1 MHPAY
6 SVIFFTTASGAGYGL
21 WIWLGLRT
29 LLEGL
34 PDRAAP
40 GVTALV
46 LGGVLV
52 TLGLLSSTFH
62 LGHPERAWRAFSQ
75 WRSSWLSREGVAAL
89 ATYLPAGALF
99 LAFLF
104 PGALPGVGLFAALM
118 VLGALATL
126 WCTGMIY
133 ASLRTVPE
141 WNHGLVPANYIALAA
156 ATGALLLATIDAGFG
171 QRSETLLLVAA
182 AALLAAALMK
192 WTYWQRI
199 DAAPAPYT
207 LEQAIGIPGAS
218 AIRPLD
224 PPHTQP
230 NFVMREMG
238 YAVGRR
244 HAGRLRRWALALLF
258 ALPLVALVIAALVP
272 VLSLIALPLALLSAG
287 AGVLVERWLFFA
299 EARHVSMLYYGA
311 ALGGREAA
319 AR

>member
-29 LLEGL
+29 LLEGP

-52 TLGLLSSTFH
+52 TMGLLSSTFH

-75 WRSSWLSREGVAAL
+75 WRSSWLSREGVAAV
-89 ATYLPAGALF
+89 ATYVPAGALF

-104 PGALPGVGLFAALM
+104 PGALPGAGLFAALM

-133 ASLRTVPE
+133 SSLRTVPE
-141 WNHGLVPANYIALAA
+141 WNHGLVPAIYLALAA

-171 QRSETLLLVAA
+171 HWSQALLLVAA

-192 WTYWQRI
+192 WIYWQRI
-199 DAAPAPYT
+199 DRAPAPYT

-218 AIRPLD
+218 GIRPLD
-224 PPHTQP
+224 PPHTRP

-258 ALPLVALVIAALVP
+258 ALPLVAVVIAMLLPA
-272 VLSLIALPLALLSAG
+272 LSLIALPVALLSAG
-287 AGVLVERWLFFA
+287 VGVLVERWLFFA
-299 EARHVSMLYYGA
+299 EARHVSMLYYGT
-311 ALGGREAA
+311 ALGGREAP

>member
-6 SVIFFTTASGAGYGL
+6 SVIFFTTVSGAGYGL

-40 GVTALV
+40 SVTALV

-99 LAFLF
+99 LAFLL
-104 PGALPGVGLFAALM
+104 PGALPGAGLFAALL
-118 VLGALATL
+118 VLGALVTL

-141 WNHGLVPANYIALAA
+141 WNHGLVPAIYLVLAA
-156 ATGALLLATIDAGFG
+156 ATGALLLATIDAAFG
-171 QRSETLLLVAA
+171 QPSQTLLLVAA
-182 AALLAAALMK
+182 ASLLAGALMK

-199 DAAPAPYT
+199 DGAPAPYT

-218 AIRPLD
+218 GIRPLD

-238 YAVGRR
+238 YAIGRR
-244 HAGRLRRWALALLF
+244 HAGRLRRWTMWLLF

-319 AR
+319 AP